1 VAGARGARA
10 TPWLAAAAL
19 ALLLALRLL
28 AVHTAS
34 IHWDEFALL
43 HLADLTQATGEFESG
58 GRGGLA
64 TALLLPFVRDC
75 DDEVAVVRRA
85 RLLWTAF
92 TALFLAGLAVC
103 VAQLAPERRRRW
115 RDAGLALALLALV
128 PAFLESSL
136 QVRTDQL
143 ALAGG
148 AWGAAALLAS
158 RRRPLLALAA
168 GACLG
173 LGFLGTQKLVYLAGL
188 AALLAAGQLAL
199 LRELAPRRE
208 ALRAL
213 LCLLGVAAALAAF
226 SAWTDLRFGAPG
238 AAAMAAAA
246 DARGAANGEP
256 GLPDQLARG
265 FSLFAFY
272 RHTIGYSEY
281 RALLPQLAPHALLLL
296 GLAAASLRRLRGGA
310 GDGRRL
316 GLAWA
321 VLALGAGVGLFHAA
335 AFGYFWMTLGVFP
348 AVALALA
355 LPEVLALPFLRE
367 PRPRRLALAGLAA
380 LLALPATLAL
390 AELSS
395 DTQAVQRESL
405 AFVHRNFGRDTVG
418 FHPESA
424 LFCQAGAQPL
434 PTYFSQHIY
443 SRFASDAGLSE
454 RNQRRLL
461 RTFRETPVVFL
472 LQSFRLNQF
481 PVDVRRFWDEHYQP
495 YRASVFVAG
504 QRLAGERGAAREF
517 ELIVPGPYRW
527 LPAGGRQG
535 IAIDGRRLAPG
546 EVVELGRGR
555 YRAEFLDD
563 VAAGMLVLA
572 LAEPPG
578 EAPQRF
584 YR

>member
-1 VAGARGARA
+1 
-10 TPWLAAAAL
+10 
-19 ALLLALRLL
+19 
-28 AVHTAS
+28 
-34 IHWDEFALL
+34 
-43 HLADLTQATGEFESG
+43 
-58 GRGGLA
+58 
-64 TALLLPFVRDC
+64 
-75 DDEVAVVRRA
+75 
-85 RLLWTAF
+85 
-92 TALFLAGLAVC
+92 
-103 VAQLAPERRRRW
+103 
-115 RDAGLALALLALV
+115 
-128 PAFLESSL
+128 
-136 QVRTDQL
+136 
-143 ALAGG
+143 
-148 AWGAAALLAS
+148 
-158 RRRPLLALAA
+158 
-168 GACLG
+168 
-173 LGFLGTQKLVYLAGL
+173 
-188 AALLAAGQLAL
+188 
-199 LRELAPRRE
+199 
-208 ALRAL
+208 
-213 LCLLGVAAALAAF
+213 
-226 SAWTDLRFGAPG
+226 
-238 AAAMAAAA
+238 
-246 DARGAANGEP
+246 
-256 GLPDQLARG
+256 
-265 FSLFAFY
+265 
-272 RHTIGYSEY
+272 
-281 RALLPQLAPHALLLL
+281 
-296 GLAAASLRRLRGGA
+296 
-310 GDGRRL
+310 
-316 GLAWA
+316 